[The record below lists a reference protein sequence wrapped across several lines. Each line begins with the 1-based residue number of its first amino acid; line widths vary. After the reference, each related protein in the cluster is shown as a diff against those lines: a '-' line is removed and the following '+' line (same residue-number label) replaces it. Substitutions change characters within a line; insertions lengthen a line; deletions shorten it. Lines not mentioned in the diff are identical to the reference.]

1 MASFKEGQTKNVIC
15 KGQWFT
21 LIYMTAVKNKHFTKK
36 AFLYIFFSTFIELV
50 LTQTKNV
57 ICKGQW
63 FTLIYMT
70 AVKNKHFTKKAFL
83 YIFFSTFIE
92 LVLNYI
98 VELFSHQCLS
108 TKRTL
113 HFVAFVSSARCK
125 IVASF
130 RSTGMCRRQ
139 NFKNILKMIQQ
150 SIEFFNIFL
159 SSPLLLLFLP
169 HFSLFLGIEWGSFQL
184 EKF

>member
-21 LIYMTAVKNKHFTKK
+21 LIYMTAVKN
-36 AFLYIFFSTFIELV
+36 I
-50 LTQTKNV
+50 
-57 ICKGQW
+57 
-63 FTLIYMT
+63 
-70 AVKNKHFTKKAFL
+70 HFTKKAFL

-98 VELFSHQCLS
+98 VQLFSHQCLA

-125 IVASF
+125 IVASEVRARVEGKISKTF
-130 RSTGMCRRQ
+130 WKWYS
-139 NFKNILKMIQQ
+139 
-150 SIEFFNIFL
+150 SPWSFL
-159 SSPLLLLFLP
+159 ISFDSPLLFFCFSYLIFLFSWVSSEV
-169 HFSLFLGIEWGSFQL
+169 HFSWKSFR
-184 EKF
+184 ESF